1 MAKLLHAVEPSE
13 RKAIDAR
20 TEALEGRYD
29 IRNLNTC
36 ESGSRGRGVS
46 YKGSDFYLRFVDVRR
61 ITFPSQ
67 VLS

>member
-1 MAKLLHAVEPSE
+1 MAKLIHAVEPIE
-13 RKAIDAR
+13 RKAIGAS
-20 TEALEGRYD
+20 TESLEGRHD
-29 IRNLNTC
+29 IRNLYAC
-36 ESGSRGRGVS
+36 ESGSRGQGVT